1 MNTVS
6 KLVFVIIDQQNS
18 SCMNLTWDDWAF
30 NTQCPAVLDKLDELL
45 HIIEQLSDDDLS
57 AGVNLHAA
65 TKLRPTYEMS

>member
-6 KLVFVIIDQQNS
+6 KPVFLAVDQYNG

-45 HIIEQLSDDDLS
+45 HIIEQLSDNDLS
-57 AGVNLHAA
+57 AGVNLYAA
-65 TKLRPTYEMS
+65 TKFSTTYEMS